1 MEGRLEYH
9 GIIGHDGEWMLREL
23 QAIHFPTDHIRVE
36 EQIVRGKKTVGR
48 HGSSA
53 IRTWIERL

>member
-36 EQIVRGKKTVGR
+36 EQIVRGEDCGPP
-48 HGSSA
+48 
-53 IRTWIERL
+53 WIISHTHLD